1 MKEKQLSIL
10 DVTEKPEWFD
20 YKLTTLE
27 KIEVEI
33 KYIYSKITSFWH
45 NLTYGIKNLI
55 YYFPIIWNDRHWDY
69 EYMLDLL
76 EAKIKQ
82 MRDGIN
88 KDNILA
94 NTDEYVKQMDDVL
107 WHIICFKEASDRFEA
122 MSQDKLIAIQNETD
136 KSKKEELIRL
146 YYTDSVNYEDEQW
159 CSIWE
164 KISDNGRHWWD

>member
-20 YKLTTLE
+20 YQLTTLK

-45 NLTYGIKNLI
+45 NLTYGIKNII
-55 YYFPIIWNDRHWDY
+55 YYFPVIWNDRHWDY

-107 WHIICFKEASDRFEA
+107 WHITCFKEASDRFEA

-159 CSIWE
+159 CLIWK